1 MLPPTIPIFPLPNA
15 VLFPGVFLPLHIFEP
30 RYRAMVADALRGDR
44 VIGMALLRPGWES
57 DYEGRPPIFA
67 IGCAGLVTHA
77 ERLPDGRFDIVLKGL
92 SRFRVVEEEPGR
104 PYRVARVEGLAEAA
118 VDRDR
123 EALATGRRRLEALL
137 APILPSRE
145 CRFPATLGDDE
156 VVNGLSQ
163 CLDLEPIER
172 QALLECAGALA
183 RCRLLVQMLE
193 MKMVAPRPAG
203 GRH

>member
-1 MLPPTIPIFPLPNA
+1 MLPPTIPIFPLPDA

-30 RYRAMVADALRGDR
+30 RYRAMVADVLDGDR
-44 VIGMALLRPGWES
+44 VIGMTLLRPGWES
-57 DYEGRPPIFA
+57 DYEGRPPIFP

-92 SRFRVVEEEPGR
+92 SRFRVVDEEPGR
-104 PYRVARVEGLAEAA
+104 PYRVARVQGLAEA
-118 VDRDR
+118 VEDR
-123 EALATGRRRLEALL
+123 EALAAGRRRLEALL
-137 APILPSRE
+137 APVLSSRRCRVPS
-145 CRFPATLGDDE
+145 TLGDDE

-183 RCRLLVQMLE
+183 RCRLLAQILE
-193 MKMVAPRPAG
+193 MKVVARRPAG

>member
-1 MLPPTIPIFPLPNA
+1 MLPPTIPIFPLPDA
-15 VLFPGVFLPLHIFEP
+15 VLFPGVCLALHIFEP
-30 RYRAMVADALRGDR
+30 RYRAMVADVLDGDR
-44 VIGMALLRPGWES
+44 VIGMTLLRPGSES
-57 DYEGRPPIFA
+57 GYEGRPPIFP

-92 SRFRVVEEEPGR
+92 SRFRIVDEEAAGR
-104 PYRVARVEGLAEAA
+104 SYRVARVEGLAEAVA
-118 VDRDR
+118 DRD
-123 EALATGRRRLEALL
+123 ALAAGRRRLEALL
-137 APILPSRE
+137 APVLPSGR
-145 CRFPATLGDDE
+145 CRVPATLGDDE

-183 RCRLLVQMLE
+183 RCRLLVQILE
-193 MKMVAPRPAG
+193 MKVVARRPAG

>member
-30 RYRAMVADALRGDR
+30 RYRAMVADALDGDR
-44 VIGMALLRPGWES
+44 VIGMTLLRPGWES
-57 DYEGRPPIFA
+57 DYEGRPPIFPV
-67 IGCAGLVTHA
+67 GCAGLVTHA
-77 ERLPDGRFDIVLKGL
+77 ERLPDGRFDIVLRGL
-92 SRFRVVEEEPGR
+92 SRFRIVHEEAGR
-104 PYRVARVEGLAEAA
+104 PYRIARIEGLAEAVA
-118 VDRDR
+118 DPDR
-123 EALATGRRRLEALL
+123 EALAAGRRRLEALL

-145 CRFPATLGDDE
+145 CHLPATIADDE

-172 QALLECAGALA
+172 QALLECGGALA

-193 MKMVAPRPAG
+193 MKVVAPRPAG